1 MRMQRNWTI
10 RLVTC
15 LLWLLA
21 TGSVVYWALKFVST
35 ASAPAYASVVGAA
48 PGAQAGAVDSSA
60 VARALGGGFAP
71 NLVAGGATS
80 TLASGIT
87 ASRFVLT
94 GVVDGTAL
102 GKSIALIAIDAKP
115 ARPYRV
121 GGVLEAGVVLRSV
134 EERKAVIGPQDK
146 EAGGSVT
153 LELPARAVFAGAGP
167 AGLGGVGGAQLFAPI
182 APIPTPAPAAPVT
195 PPPAPPPAQP
205 LLAPPVVIAPSA
217 NPAANSVSSAMP
229 QISVAAAADA
239 AAAAAARAA
248 AANGQMP
255 GRFGASRPRPG
266 APEGAVPAPA
276 SP

>member
-1 MRMQRNWTI
+1 MQRNWTI

-15 LLWLLA
+15 SLWLLA

-167 AGLGGVGGAQLFAPI
+167 AGVGGAQLFVPI

-195 PPPAPPPAQP
+195 PPPAQPPAQP
-205 LLAPPVVIAPSA
+205 PLAPPVVIAPSA
-217 NPAANSVSSAMP
+217 NPATNSVSSAMP

>member
-48 PGAQAGAVDSSA
+48 PGAQAGTVDSSA

-167 AGLGGVGGAQLFAPI
+167 AGLGGVGSAQLFAPI

-195 PPPAPPPAQP
+195 PPPAQPPAQP

-217 NPAANSVSSAMP
+217 NPATNSVSSATP

>member
-48 PGAQAGAVDSSA
+48 PGAQAGTVDSSA

-167 AGLGGVGGAQLFAPI
+167 AGLGGVGSAQLFAPI

-195 PPPAPPPAQP
+195 PPPAQPPAQP

-217 NPAANSVSSAMP
+217 NPATNSVSSAMP